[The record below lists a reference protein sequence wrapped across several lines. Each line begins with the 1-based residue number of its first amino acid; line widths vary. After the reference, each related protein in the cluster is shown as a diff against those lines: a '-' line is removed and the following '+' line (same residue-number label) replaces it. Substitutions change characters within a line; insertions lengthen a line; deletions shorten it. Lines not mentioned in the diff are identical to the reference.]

1 MCIFRLLVKIEDEI
15 YLQSVTLLSAFNM
28 VRMQNHCDSY
38 SLFWKLSCFVEMFYC
53 IINKT
58 YLKMCYHVS
67 TLLKLL
73 QFFNT
78 ALSVEN
84 YCNSLCSIFQSRR
97 YDSRTTIFSPEGNFY
112 LLAIWPPFLSYNEAH
127 NDLNGV
133 LHIQSFRS
141 RHMLKITIRNF
152 RFYFI
157 LLTVQVF

>member
-84 YCNSLCSIFQSRR
+84 YCNIHYVPFFSLEDMIQEQQ
-97 YDSRTTIFSPEGNFY
+97 YSPQRVTFIY
-112 LLAIWPPFLSYNEAH
+112 LLSGPLF
-127 NDLNGV
+127 
-133 LHIQSFRS
+133 
-141 RHMLKITIRNF
+141 
-152 RFYFI
+152 
-157 LLTVQVF
+157 